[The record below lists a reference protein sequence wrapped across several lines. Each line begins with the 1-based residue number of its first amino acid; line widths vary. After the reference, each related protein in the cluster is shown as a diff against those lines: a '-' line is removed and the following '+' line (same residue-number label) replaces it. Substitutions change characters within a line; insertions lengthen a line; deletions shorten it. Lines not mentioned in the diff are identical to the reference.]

1 MKTWF
6 RIQAAAD
13 GKPAEVFLYEDIG
26 VWGVSA
32 QQFIDAVRAL
42 GDIPIVVR
50 INSLGGDAFA
60 GIAMYS
66 YLSGRKARVD
76 VIVDSVAASAAS
88 IVAMAGKEIRIAESG
103 FIMIHNPLTM
113 ALGDGED
120 MRKAAELLD
129 SLRDAYAK
137 AYARRSGKTLE
148 ECKAWM
154 AADTWFDAD
163 AAVANG
169 FANRIEEGL
178 KAAACADASRYSN
191 APKALISGATA
202 SANNNQPK
210 EEMKTLLKALA
221 ERKLI
226 ASADVTE
233 EVAVLQLDAAHS
245 ALVAA
250 STDSKAKADKAADEL
265 KAANEKLA
273 AQAKANAEAVVA
285 QAVAD
290 KRIKDDAAMRT
301 KWVDALVRDFDGTK
315 AMLDSMTPAAAAPVK
330 PNAGAPPVNI
340 AKETKSELTGLDRV
354 VAAFKAGKS

>member
-1 MKTWF
+1 
-6 RIQAAAD
+6 
-13 GKPAEVFLYEDIG
+13 
-26 VWGVSA
+26 
-32 QQFIDAVRAL
+32 
-42 GDIPIVVR
+42 
-50 INSLGGDAFA
+50 
-60 GIAMYS
+60 
-66 YLSGRKARVD
+66 
-76 VIVDSVAASAAS
+76 
-88 IVAMAGKEIRIAESG
+88 
-103 FIMIHNPLTM
+103 M
-113 ALGDGED
+113 ALCDGED

-265 KAANEKLA
+265 K
-273 AQAKANAEAVVA
+273 
-285 QAVAD
+285 
-290 KRIKDDAAMRT
+290 DDAAMRT